1 MPNDIGWLALCGG
14 LTALGVVIAFLT
26 MRRRGAASGLRVLGW
41 AVFPIAAYLTGI
53 VSLLWTIGERVV
65 NWAGGVIFNTTVQIG
80 TGLFGLG
87 IVLIIAGTIWRSRS
101 GAAVEGGKEKPAKA
115 TGGGEQPP
123 QQAAASKQQ
132 KSKQVGGGSSDNPLE
147 GMEDIEE
154 ILKRRGIGDK

>member
-26 MRRRGAASGLRVLGW
+26 MRRRGAASGLRMLGW
-41 AVFPIAAYLTGI
+41 AVLPIAAYLTGV
-53 VSLLWTIGERVV
+53 VSLLWTLGERIAH
-65 NWAGGVIFNTTVQIG
+65 WAGGIIFNTTVQVG

-87 IVLIIAGTIWRSRS
+87 IVLIIVGTIWRGRG
-101 GAAVEGGKEKPAKA
+101 GAAVEGGKPAKA
-115 TGGGEQPP
+115 AGGGEQPR

-132 KSKQVGGGSSDNPLE
+132 PSKQVGAGGGDNPLE